1 MLFQD
6 ATIVNGMVR
15 SKDSM
20 QEDNYTYKGIEY
32 ERKDLWEK
40 LKQEGKTKRFFTL
53 SEKEK
58 LGKDGQYIIYQAPS
72 GELFAV
78 TRDTNDYIPS
88 GNKEEKINK
97 LKARINM
104 YKKSWELT
112 KEQENELA
120 EMIKQLKKIQSTAD
134 IKFNETP
141 DSEFDKDELALG
153 IKTEME
159 HTDNKEE
166 AESIAKDHLQED
178 EKYYTKLVKME
189 AKDAMGTVLA
199 YKGYVIY
206 EIGNNLIVRE
216 GSSLGNQLAFYSGGA
231 TEENLNKAQKEIDK
245 QIKKK

>member
-1 MLFQD
+1 MKYKCQYCQDTGYIYFGDETYYQEKIICDCQKKKLKSGIIKMLFSE
-6 ATIVNGMVR
+6 IEVRNGRLV
-15 SKDSM
+15 SKDFIY
-20 QEDNYTYKGIEY
+20 DNYTYKGIEY

-58 LGKDGQYIIYQAPS
+58 LGKDGQYIIYQAPD
-72 GELFAV
+72 GCLYAV
-78 TRDTNDYIPS
+78 TRDT
-88 GNKEEKINK
+88 K
-97 LKARINM
+97 
-104 YKKSWELT
+104 
-112 KEQENELA
+112 
-120 EMIKQLKKIQSTAD
+120 D
-134 IKFNETP
+134 IKYNETP

-166 AESIAKDHLQED
+166 ATSIAKDHLQED
-178 EKYYTKLVKME
+178 EKYYTKLKKME